1 MSRTKKRSA
10 RLVDEGAF
18 DLDTELSESAK
29 REIEKIKIDEKNY
42 PIDNDKWVQFFYE
55 YFKYIENE
63 KNMEICLSKIPELH
77 NVSIA
82 DLYKVGIEGGG
93 FDNAFDIHSDT
104 EYNIKLYYSLFT
116 QFKDGTNKII
126 GCDKLN
132 LLLSYV
138 GKAVLQIADEYR
150 EKSPFDLI
158 AFLKKIVVILELSV
172 FKQVFLHYMT
182 GDSTGHT
189 DSIEYRHNTITHG
202 WYFGIWIRKQ
212 EFLGIIT
219 NNGKNPRLKY
229 DNGLRLFVRNFL
241 NRVITYMRTKK
252 SDYYPLKHE
261 KPYNYSGDIKKVLRY
276 PLPDDGVYQ
285 YTTPIHYYYISRDD
299 WNNIPNF
306 LLPEEAKLI
315 SFDKNKN
322 FVHPSKWKNPPPD
335 WWIKRIK
342 DKNGLLN
349 GFAWWES
356 GINEE
361 KYKKELEGT
370 DNLKKW
376 LAINGTLPQQYK
388 SHAVLWDDDNKDYV
402 EPVKKKV
409 KNKSVGGVGI
419 SENPSKKSNKFKI
432 IPDTDITLDP
442 EINNKLKYALKS
454 YYVYNKDI
462 CAKYELIDD
471 VYSNKLNGSLLLSLT
486 TEKIN
491 NLSKKKAAKAAR
503 AATI

>member
-10 RLVDEGAF
+10 RLIDDGAF
-18 DLDTELSESAK
+18 DLDTELSKTAI
-29 REIEKIKIDEKNY
+29 REIEKIKRDEEKY
-42 PIDNDKWVQFFYE
+42 PIGNDKWVQFFYD

-138 GKAVLQIADEYR
+138 GEAVLKIADEYR

-182 GDSTGHT
+182 GDSTGDT
-189 DSIEYRHNTITHG
+189 ERIDYRHNTITHQ
-202 WYFGIWIRKQ
+202 WYIGIWIRKQ

-219 NNGKNPRLKY
+219 RNGKNPRLKY

-276 PLPDDGVYQ
+276 PLPDNGVYQ

-299 WNNIPNF
+299 WDNIPNF
-306 LLPEEAKLI
+306 LLPEEAKLQ
-315 SFDKNKN
+315 S
-322 FVHPSKWKNPPPD
+322 VHKKFEDPEKWNNPPPK
-335 WWIKRIK
+335 WWIKRIE
-342 DKNGLLN
+342 DINGLLN
-349 GFAWWES
+349 GFAWWKS

-361 KYKKELEGT
+361 KYRKELEGT

-388 SHAVLWDDDNKDYV
+388 SHADLWDYNNKDYV
-402 EPVKKKV
+402 EPVKKKG

-419 SENPSKKSNKFKI
+419 SKNPSKKSKKLNI
-432 IPDTDITLDP
+432 IPDKDITLDP
-442 EINNKLKYALKS
+442 ERREELNIALNS
-454 YYVYNKDI
+454 YYDYNKDI
-462 CAKYELIDD
+462 CAKYELTDD
-471 VYSNKLNGSLLLSLT
+471 VYSNKLNGSLLLYLT

>member
-1 MSRTKKRSA
+1 MSGTRKRSK

-29 REIEKIKIDEKNY
+29 REIEKIKIDEEKY
-42 PIDNDKWVQFFYE
+42 PIDNDKWVKFFYE
-55 YFKYIENE
+55 YFKYIEDE

-93 FDNAFDIHSDT
+93 FDNAFDIHRDT

-189 DSIEYRHNTITHG
+189 DSIDYRHNTITHG
-202 WYFGIWIRKQ
+202 WYIGIWIRKQ

-219 NNGKNPRLKY
+219 SNGKNPRLKY

-299 WNNIPNF
+299 WDCIPNF
-306 LLPEEAKLI
+306 LLPKEAKLI
-315 SFDKNKN
+315 SVNKKFMNPKN
-322 FVHPSKWKNPPPD
+322 WENPPPN

-356 GINEE
+356 GINE
-361 KYKKELEGT
+361 KEYRIKLEGT

-388 SHAVLWDDDNKDYV
+388 SHADLWDYNNKDYV

-409 KNKSVGGVGI
+409 KNKAVGGVGI
-419 SENPSKKSNKFKI
+419 SNAPSKKLKI

-442 EINNKLKYALKS
+442 EINKKLKYALKS
-454 YYVYNKDI
+454 YLDNDDM
-462 CAKYELIDD
+462 CSNTNAKYELIDD
-471 VYSNKLNGSLLLSLT
+471 VYSNKLKGSLILSLT

-491 NLSKKKAAKAAR
+491 NLSKKKSAKAAR